1 MMNSPVANFADTTEP
16 VLGHQPDA
24 APVLPTDSGAIQDSR
39 SDAVERDPAIPTV
52 IVVGPPATQMG
63 GMASVAQQILA
74 IDFGRRYH
82 TRAAPCTFGPET
94 GETFRARVRRHIS
107 QVGRL
112 GEAIRRWRAPIVHL
126 HTCSGFSFF
135 RSAVDMLAAQ
145 RLGARVLLHIHGAA
159 FDRFFAEAGFLKRRL
174 ISASLSRAD
183 GVIALSKQWRR
194 KLQDMAPCG
203 RICVVENAVAIPPLR
218 QPRQR
223 EQMDSVC
230 HFLLLARMDAW
241 KGIDDLLTACAR
253 LRDRGVAFALTL
265 AGPPGTAG
273 NAEQMERKIADRNL
287 GSAVTYVGP
296 ALGREKLRLFESA
309 NVYVQPSHH
318 EGMPIS
324 LLEALAHGLPVI
336 ATTVGAI
343 PEIITQDQEGMLVPP
358 HRPDLLAAAMSDL
371 AGNPD
376 RRARMSVATRCTAE
390 RRFSLDR
397 LRDDLVR
404 LYDAVCRDP
413 VASPIE
419 ARTALHAL

>member
-1 MMNSPVANFADTTEP
+1 MMNSPVAKLADEAQP
-16 VLGHQPDA
+16 VSGHLPDA
-24 APVLPTDSGAIQDSR
+24 APVLPTDSRTIQDTG
-39 SDAVERDPAIPTV
+39 DAAPERDPAIPTV

-63 GMASVAQQILA
+63 GMASVVRQVLE
-74 IDFGRRYH
+74 IDFGRHYR
-82 TRAAPCTFGPET
+82 TQAVPCTFAPET

-194 KLQDMAPCG
+194 KLQDMAPFG

-218 QPRQR
+218 QPQQR

-241 KGIDDLLTACAR
+241 KGIDDLLTACAQ
-253 LRDRGVAFALTL
+253 LRDRGVAFTLTL
-265 AGPPGTAG
+265 AGPPGSAG

-336 ATTVGAI
+336 ATTVGAV
-343 PEIITQDQEGMLVPP
+343 PEVITQNQEGLLVPP
-358 HRPDLLAAAMSDL
+358 HNPDLLAAAMGDL
-371 AGNPD
+371 AGD
-376 RRARMSVATRCTAE
+376 AGRRARMSVAARCTAE